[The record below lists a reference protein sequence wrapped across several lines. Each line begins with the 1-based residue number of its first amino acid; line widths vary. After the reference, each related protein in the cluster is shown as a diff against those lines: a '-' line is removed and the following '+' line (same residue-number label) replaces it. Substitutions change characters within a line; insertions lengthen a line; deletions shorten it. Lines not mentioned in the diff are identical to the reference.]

1 DQEPEAA
8 ARFHTAMA
16 QSARQTRTAV
26 LSVYDFAPFRTIVDV
41 GGGHGVLL
49 TAILQAYPQARGIL
63 LDKATVMPTAAAHI
77 AAAGLTERCTVVGG
91 NFLEAVPSGGDLYL
105 LSWILAGHDEA
116 EARTILHHC
125 HAAMHAEGK
134 GRRQTGVGRERKWPP
149 ETPPPTQSRG
159 TLLLLDYIRP
169 PEPMPMA
176 RAFYDMHIVV
186 ILGGGVRSDAERQCI
201 VHRTGS
207 W

>member
-1 DQEPEAA
+1 
-8 ARFHTAMA
+8 
-16 QSARQTRTAV
+16 
-26 LSVYDFAPFRTIVDV
+26 
-41 GGGHGVLL
+41 
-49 TAILQAYPQARGIL
+49 IL

-125 HAAMHAEGK
+125 PAAMHAEGK
-134 GRRQTGVGRERKWPP
+134 GRRQTGGGRERKWPP
-149 ETPPPTQSRG
+149 EPPPPTQSRG

-169 PEPMPMA
+169 PEPMPLA
-176 RAFYDMHIVV
+176 SAFFDLHMLV
-186 ILGGGVRSDAERQCI
+186 ILGGVVRSEAEWRALLHASGFELTRILPLQPPFS
-201 VHRTGS
+201 VLEGRRVPGSARNAYVRKTVPRTPQSPGTVS
-207 W
+207 DEL